1 MKSKPEKLPSL
12 LKKTLSGKFTEF
24 IFYIQDLMFSVN
36 KNISIFVYARVED
49 FPGKRGSPFFVC
61 YSHKV

>member
-12 LKKTLSGKFTEF
+12 LKKTLTGKFTEF

-49 FPGKRGSPFFVC
+49 FPGKTG
-61 YSHKV
+61 